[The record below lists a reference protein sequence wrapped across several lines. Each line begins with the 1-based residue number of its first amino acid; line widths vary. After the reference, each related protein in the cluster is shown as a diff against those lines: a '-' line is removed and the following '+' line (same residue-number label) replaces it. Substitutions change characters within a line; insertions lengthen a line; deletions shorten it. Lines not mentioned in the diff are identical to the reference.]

1 MAVLPQCM
9 VSVWSFVLFILYSMV
24 HVVWPQELVCPVG
37 ISTDLCQH
45 KSTSIDE
52 YFFTIK
58 GNDVKILYAARYFQ
72 FNCPANVSLESDFL
86 PRLEQISSV
95 PRVTFTSCVLPVW
108 SYESV
113 LRSFNITNVVTLH
126 LEKLPTH
133 TALTPRLFLGLNIT
147 ALSVSGVAL
156 LQSEVGFLESLGSL
170 LDLRLSNVDLSGT
183 ALHRLPHNI
192 IWLSL
197 TKCYLGEVVE
207 LLQAQR
213 VERLVLRD
221 GGVRRVDLREA
232 VAVRDVVLAA
242 PLLQLHLPPAVENAT
257 LAGVR
262 CGPGAAP
269 CRLRRLLL
277 QNVTTRE
284 VTSWVQR
291 CDALESLQLD
301 RSTLEELPATSGALR
316 ALRELIV
323 RRSGLRRVAPDSL
336 ASAEQLRRLDLSFNK
351 LVSLPK
357 DMFARS
363 SRLLALDI
371 SHNALS
377 AASLAALAPLSTL
390 QSLDVSYNPLGD
402 LCPAR
407 NLSGPEPSFYVPN
420 GKIVL
425 NIKRFKFESR
435 LSYEDLLWERA
446 SVTHVD
452 LRGNPVRSIRYRRP
466 DYERYANVTPGT
478 PVVPMTTL
486 VIDSLLECDCG
497 VYWFARTLQD
507 GGARG
512 AAAVEGARCGEG
524 GVSLADVP
532 LEALVCEVGAPA
544 CPTVCRCAVSGAGA
558 SLGCGN
564 ASLAAPPA
572 RRDISTLGP
581 VRSLSLQ
588 HNRIERIRADDIPPE
603 VTHVESTL
611 WGSGAR
617 SVLLAGNPLQCSCEL
632 VDELLQHR
640 EVLLDWEE
648 VRCAD
653 GTRPLRCLLH
663 PGPPLMPTIA
673 GAVLVLGVL
682 AAILMCL
689 VDRGVCG
696 WRRGGVEL
704 AADAEVTYDAFV
716 SFSHHDHEYA
726 SALAAALE
734 APPHRLRLCMHHRD
748 WLPGELI
755 TDQIMR
761 SIRRSR
767 RTVVL
772 LSDWFA
778 ASSWARAEFRSAFT
792 HALSS
797 PSARPLVV
805 LLPSL
810 SLDRERLVQNLDPE
824 LALFVAKNTYLE
836 WSDPAFWDKLP
847 RALRP
852 S

>member
-1 MAVLPQCM
+1 MN
-9 VSVWSFVLFILYSMV
+9 
-24 HVVWPQELVCPVG
+24 
-37 ISTDLCQH
+37 
-45 KSTSIDE
+45 TS
-52 YFFTIK
+52 
-58 GNDVKILYAARYFQ
+58 
-72 FNCPANVSLESDFL
+72 
-86 PRLEQISSV
+86 
-95 PRVTFTSCVLPVW
+95 
-108 SYESV
+108 
-113 LRSFNITNVVTLH
+113 
-126 LEKLPTH
+126 
-133 TALTPRLFLGLNIT
+133 
-147 ALSVSGVAL
+147 
-156 LQSEVGFLESLGSL
+156 SL
-170 LDLRLSNVDLSGT
+170 L
-183 ALHRLPHNI
+183 
-192 IWLSL
+192 
-197 TKCYLGEVVE
+197 K
-207 LLQAQR
+207 AQR

-232 VAVRDVVLAA
+232 VAVRDVVLVA

-291 CDALESLQLD
+291 CDGLESLQVD
-301 RSTLEELPATSGALR
+301 RSTLGELPATSGALR

-420 GKIVL
+420 VMSALWQCRSLKTL
-425 NIKRFKFESR
+425 R
-435 LSYEDLLWERA
+435 LERVRATRLCADWRRLLTALTDLDLRHNQLSLIEYEDLLWERA

-497 VYWFARTLQD
+497 VYWFACTLQD

-572 RRDISTLGP
+572 RRDMSTLGP

-603 VTHVESTL
+603 VTMLDLSYNRLQHVESTL

-682 AAILMCL
+682 AAILVLYYGRPGFAYRIKMCL

-696 WRRGGVEL
+696 WRRGGVEI

-755 TDQIMR
+755 TNQIVR